1 MLSTNRLPQHVLVV
15 DDSELQRQFIA
26 ELCRAMGIADI
37 QQAVNGFDA
46 LAQVKAKPQIE
57 AIILDLE
64 MPGMD
69 GVQVLHEL
77 ARLEQAPPVVL
88 ASAREH
94 VLLNVV
100 ENMGKSLG
108 LRLLGVLQKPI
119 VHDHL
124 LASLGRFSVTPLSSR
139 ASEHWTPGPA
149 LTEQEVFRALRAKEF
164 VAYFQPKVRLA
175 DGSLKGVEALVRWEH
190 PEHGLLTPG
199 HFIELVE
206 GSRYMSELTL
216 QMLDMALRQ
225 CRKWHAAGL
234 PISFSL
240 NLSARSLADSR
251 LADAIIERVAVSGI
265 APQHVILEITES
277 AIMTDLGTTLGT
289 LARLRLKGFGL
300 SVDDY
305 GTGFSCM
312 LQLSRV
318 PCTELKVDRA
328 FVHGASHN
336 RHLRILLESALDI
349 ASKLNLEVV
358 AEGVETLEDWLLLRD
373 LGCGEVQ
380 GYFVGKPM
388 PGDALLPWWRDNQQR
403 MQDLGPM
410 DGVLQVLAGGLPG
423 S

>member
-1 MLSTNRLPQHVLVV
+1 MVSTNRLPQHVLVV

-26 ELCRAMGIADI
+26 ELCGAMGIADI

-46 LAQVKAKPQIE
+46 LAQVQANPQIE

-69 GVQVLHEL
+69 GVQVLHAL
-77 ARLEQAPPVVL
+77 AQLEQAPPVVL

-94 VLLNVV
+94 TLLNVV

-119 VHDHL
+119 AHEHL
-124 LASLGRFSVTPLSSR
+124 LASLGRFSVAPRSSR
-139 ASEHWTPGPA
+139 SAEHGAPGPA

-199 HFIELVE
+199 YFIELVE

-225 CRKWHAAGL
+225 CRKWHAGGL

-328 FVHGASHN
+328 FVNGASHN

-380 GYFVGKPM
+380 GYFVAKPM
-388 PGDALLPWWRDNQQR
+388 PGDTLLPWWRDNQQR

-410 DGVLQVLAGGLPG
+410 DGVLQALAGL
-423 S
+423 